1 MVKKCVL
8 CDKDIKEEY
17 SKLQG
22 TIIKVK
28 DENNKN
34 QLTYVCS
41 TCQKQ
46 DKWLE
51 NAKIKAV

>member
-1 MVKKCVL
+1 MAKKCVL
-8 CDKDIKEEY
+8 CDEKIEEEFG
-17 SKLQG
+17 KLMG
-22 TIIKVK
+22 TMLKVK